1 MPLEKTTKEDISKIN
16 SEICQIINQ
25 RYLLTTFA
33 ITTFGIIIAWLI
45 PKTSEGAGA
54 NPPIFYYAG
63 SILLIFILSALYVFN
78 YCLKG
83 MVRIFST
90 YLQVT
95 GSSGWEQN
103 WQTYRDKNTKG
114 IINHK
119 YLTLKYSK
127 YWGYTKAQTVIFLV
141 LGFLAFIFPIS
152 IIYFSGPNFQ
162 TSVEFWAHLT
172 ISVVYMII
180 VLLTGFL
187 GFLDPEK
194 KAMERWNEIKDMPAK
209 NMS

>member
-1 MPLEKTTKEDISKIN
+1 MTLEKTTKEDISKIN

-63 SILLIFILSALYVFN
+63 SILLLFILFALYLFN

-90 YLQVT
+90 YLQAAEA
-95 GSSGWEQN
+95 SGWEKN
-103 WQTYRDKNTKG
+103 WQAYRDKNSF
-114 IINHK
+114 
-119 YLTLKYSK
+119 KYSYFK
-127 YWGYTKAQTVIFLV
+127 YSNYWGYTKAQTVIFLV
-141 LGFLAFIFPIS
+141 LGFLAFLFPIS
-152 IIYFSGPNFQ
+152 IIHFSETLTFQ
-162 TSVEFWAHLT
+162 TSNEFWFHL
-172 ISVVYMII
+172 ILSMIYMISI
-180 VLLTGFL
+180 FLTGFL
-187 GFLDPEK
+187 GILDPEK
-194 KAMERWNEIKDMPAK
+194 KAMDRWNEIKNPPPI
-209 NMS
+209 NRNS